1 MDVKLLAVTEPVAKS
16 TSVESLLEHAG
27 RICYRSKTGD
37 NPGKFVR
44 SRVREGHESIIEHGS
59 ATFQINGISRTC
71 SHQLVRHRLASF
83 SQESQRYC
91 NYEQSLKDL
100 ERAYRES
107 SEGVEFLSLLHG
119 MFVIPESVPIG
130 LFKTVA
136 VEAARAYI
144 EAIESGCKPED
155 ARFMLPTSTRT
166 RLVMTANFR
175 EWLHIFRLR
184 ISPHAQWE
192 IRDVC
197 LGMFTELYPYAPSV
211 FGLVLEN
218 AQSFRSDVLENVGE
232 G

>member
-1 MDVKLLAVTEPVAKS
+1 MDVKLLAVTEPVDGGADI
-16 TSVESLLEHAG
+16 ESLLEHAG
-27 RICYRSKTGD
+27 RVCYRSRTGD

-44 SRVREGHESIIEHGS
+44 ARVGEGHESIIEHGS
-59 ATFQINGISRTC
+59 ATFQIEGISRTC

-100 ERAYRES
+100 ERAYEKN
-107 SEGVEFLSLLHG
+107 SEGIAFLSLLHG
-119 MFVIPESVPIG
+119 MFVVPESVPME
-130 LFKTVA
+130 LFKNVA

-155 ARFMLPTSTRT
+155 ARFMLPTSTQT
-166 RLVMTANFR
+166 RLVMTANLR

-184 ISPHAQWE
+184 ISPRSQWE

-197 LGMFTELYPYAPSV
+197 LDMFTELYPYAPSV
-211 FGLVLEN
+211 FGLVLES
-218 AQSFRSDVLENVGE
+218 AQSFRSDILENVG
-232 G
+232 GS